1 MSKVKSY
8 KYGKKEEVN
17 IVDEQQKPSTHIE
30 DSLLDYA
37 IKQGDWKLADNLLE
51 KEKMRNF
58 ELEAIN
64 KKINR
69 LQTSINKFNSFEVN
83 NILAQHIVKRKIK
96 EEEDL

>member
-1 MSKVKSY
+1 MTKSI
-8 KYGKKEEVN
+8 KFGVVEKPPQLKKEKTTQV
-17 IVDEQQKPSTHIE
+17 E

-37 IKQGDWKLADNLLE
+37 INQGDWKLADSLLE
-51 KEKMRNF
+51 KERIRNF

-69 LQTSINKFNSFEVN
+69 LQTSINKVASYEVN
-83 NILAQHIVKRKIK
+83 NLIAEHIVKKKIK